1 MFVCKNV
8 GKEKSGE
15 PVEGCF
21 LCEDAAVRA
30 SAVLRVN
37 EAAHVPVKLKI
48 CRDVSILLPCIHT
61 YEEISEKARYVVFL
75 ESPTNGQRRGG
86 DSSI

>member
-1 MFVCKNV
+1 MCKNV
-8 GKEKSGE
+8 GKEKSGD

-30 SAVLRVN
+30 TAVLRVN

-48 CRDVSILLPCIHT
+48 CGDVCILLPCIHI
-61 YEEISEKARYVVFL
+61 YEEISEKVRNVVFL
-75 ESPTNGQRRGG
+75 ENPTNGQRRGG